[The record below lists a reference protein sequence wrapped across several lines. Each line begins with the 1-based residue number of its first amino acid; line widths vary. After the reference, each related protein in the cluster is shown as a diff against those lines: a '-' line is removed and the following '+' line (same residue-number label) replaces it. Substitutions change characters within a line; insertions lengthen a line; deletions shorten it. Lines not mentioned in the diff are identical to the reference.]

1 MSHYSIWRIKNTV
14 KTAIADAR
22 NISILFTNIKIDELE
37 YSDKEITVKGRYESS
52 IETGHFTIIFDKNLN
67 AIKIDIRAEE
77 EE

>member
-1 MSHYSIWRIKNTV
+1 MSQYSIWMIKNTV

-37 YSDKEITVKGRYESS
+37 YSDKEITVKGRYESL